1 MSVNQLQLD
10 GDTLLSASN
19 DRTVR
24 IWDVAANRMR
34 VYQGHDSLVNTAVR
48 IDQTLIRGGGGEM
61 RPEMIVSGSNIGEL
75 FTFEVDRRPS
85 NDPIERKGHFS
96 GGKQKGLA
104 FASPVNDIKV
114 VEYGGVQLVNIPFT

>member
-24 IWDVAANRMR
+24 IWDIAANRMR
-34 VYQGHDSLVNTAVR
+34 VYQGHDSLVNSAVR
-48 IDQTLIRGGGGEM
+48 IDQTSIRGGGGEM

-85 NDPIERKGHFS
+85 NDPIERKGYFS
-96 GGKQKGLA
+96 GGKQKGFA

-114 VEYGGVQLVNIPFT
+114 VEYGGVQLVNA